1 MPKAR
6 DNSDEVKEV
15 VAYLQAHPDMTFTQV
30 AATLGMKAARVRY
43 LAEREKLVSPQTRRR
58 RLGSKEMEQISR
70 LFGQG
75 VTVKRIAQKLNRDGE
90 TVSNYLRTMGHTD
103 LRCPK
108 REAIQNAVRAV
119 REDGVP
125 RSVAAARFGITIW
138 QVQGAINRARNRARK
153 TDQL

>member
-6 DNSDEVKEV
+6 DTSDEVKEV
-15 VAYLQAHPDMTFTQV
+15 VAYLQAHPNMTFKQV

-58 RLGSKEMEQISR
+58 KLSTKEMEQISR

-75 VTVKRIAQKLNRDGE
+75 ISVKRIAQKLSRDHL
-90 TVSNYLRTMGHTD
+90 TVSNYLRTTGHTD

-108 REAIQNAVRAV
+108 REAIQEAVRAV
-119 REDGVP
+119 TEGAVT
-125 RSVAAARFGITIW
+125 RSVAAARFGVTVW
-138 QVQGAINRARNRARK
+138 QVQGAINRARARARK
-153 TDQL
+153 AEQI